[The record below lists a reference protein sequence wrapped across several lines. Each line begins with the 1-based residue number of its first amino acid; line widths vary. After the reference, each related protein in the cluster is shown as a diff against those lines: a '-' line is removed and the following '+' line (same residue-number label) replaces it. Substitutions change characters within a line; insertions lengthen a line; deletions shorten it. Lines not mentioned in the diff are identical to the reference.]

1 MGLWAW
7 SGLLPGSGVHT
18 TTRGVWLV
26 VATSGAH
33 VRNFVVVVLGHVA
46 MPKPPALLPL
56 CNGNVGVTN
65 FGDGGATQR

>member
-1 MGLWAW
+1 MWWAREW
-7 SGLLPGSGVHT
+7 GSGPGVACSL
-18 TTRGVWLV
+18 GVWLV

-56 CNGNVGVTN
+56 CNGNVGVTA